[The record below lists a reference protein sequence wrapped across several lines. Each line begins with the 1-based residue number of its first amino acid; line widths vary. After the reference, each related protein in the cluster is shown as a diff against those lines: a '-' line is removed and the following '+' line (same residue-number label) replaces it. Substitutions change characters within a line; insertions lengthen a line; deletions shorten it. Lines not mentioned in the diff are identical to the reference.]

1 MSPILQGTELIQ
13 FLENNSPEKIKEV
26 LEHVHPADIL
36 DALED
41 YEGNP
46 LLILARIPNDVLV
59 SIIEEAEEEDK
70 NDLLSLLPH
79 EQKKEVISEMA
90 SDELADMWEY
100 IDEDEAELLISAM
113 EESKAEELKA
123 LLQHDPE
130 TAGGIMATEFV
141 SVSDQMSVKQA
152 LEYLQ
157 KHGDDAES
165 ISYLYMLDIEGRVH
179 GVVSLRDIVTS
190 KFDVRLSDLANPNVI
205 TVPTDMDQ
213 EEVAQVFIKY
223 GFSGIPVVDEDHKMV
238 GIITADDVL
247 DIVVDE
253 STEDIERMSA
263 LAHGE
268 REYLESGVLNLA
280 KRRIF
285 WLLFLMISATFT
297 GIIIEKYEAALSSTI
312 ILAAF
317 IPVLMD
323 TGGNA
328 GSQSATLVIRGM
340 ALGEITMK
348 DFFKVIY
355 TELKVSLLVGVAL
368 ALVNWL
374 RIGLTSMHED
384 KWLLGFTVS
393 AAMFITV
400 MIANLVGGM
409 LPLLARRFKMDPA
422 IMASPVI
429 TTIVDAL
436 ALLVYFG
443 IATRVYTL

>member
-41 YEGNP
+41 YAGNP

-223 GFSGIPVVDEDHKMV
+223 GFSGVPVVDEAHKMV

-340 ALGEITMK
+340 ALGEITMT

-393 AAMFITV
+393 AAMFVTV

-443 IATRVYTL
+443 IATRVYTI

>member
-223 GFSGIPVVDEDHKMV
+223 GFSGVPVVDEAHKMV

-297 GIIIEKYEAALSSTI
+297 GIIIEKYEVALSSTI

-340 ALGEITMK
+340 ALGEISMK
-348 DFFKVIY
+348 DFFKVLYI
-355 TELKVSLLVGVAL
+355 ELRVSLLVGGVL
-368 ALVNWL
+368 AGVNWL

-393 AAMFITV
+393 AAMFVTV
-400 MIANLVGGM
+400 MIANLVGCV

-443 IATRVYTL
+443 IATSLYIK